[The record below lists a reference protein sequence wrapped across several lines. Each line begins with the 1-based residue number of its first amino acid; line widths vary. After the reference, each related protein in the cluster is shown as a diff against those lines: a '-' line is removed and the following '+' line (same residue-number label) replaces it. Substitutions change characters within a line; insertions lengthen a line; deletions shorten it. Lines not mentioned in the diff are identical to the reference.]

1 MFRFSSCKPGEV
13 QSADS
18 AGSTCSDL
26 EATPSP
32 HPSSPVPA
40 LEPLDQ
46 SGVSVSVKNEAS
58 DIDNVTTTTTTT
70 TQSDQ
75 VPGDAGTQIGN

>member
-18 AGSTCSDL
+18 AGSSCSDL

-32 HPSSPVPA
+32 HPPSPVPP
-40 LEPLDQ
+40 LETLDQ
-46 SGVSVSVKNEAS
+46 SGVGVKNEVSS
-58 DIDNVTTTTTTT
+58 DNIDNVTTTAM
-70 TQSDQ
+70 SDM
-75 VPGDAGTQIGN
+75 VPGDTGTQIGN

>member
-46 SGVSVSVKNEAS
+46 SGVSVKNEAS
-58 DIDNVTTTTTTT
+58 DIDNVTTTT